1 MQGKVS
7 EIKPTIVR
15 IKLPEGRT
23 NTQIQKIQPP
33 KVNKIGSDADRIDAP
48 RQIQN
53 TYMQEKNGISGEV
66 GRQITYSIQVGAYLI
81 LKNAQDRISELKEK
95 GYAAKV
101 VNFEDSENRILH
113 TVRIGNYNSIKLAQ
127 EDAKILKERDEI
139 EAVVLPSD
147 KF

>member
-1 MQGKVS
+1 
-7 EIKPTIVR
+7 
-15 IKLPEGRT
+15 
-23 NTQIQKIQPP
+23 
-33 KVNKIGSDADRIDAP
+33 
-48 RQIQN
+48 
-53 TYMQEKNGISGEV
+53 MQEKNGISGEV